1 MTSLANL
8 SSFFAS
14 TQLKKNM
21 MMNLVGL
28 FVIYTN
34 EHKEDNNEPNWL
46 VVIFYHN
53 ATKKTTLKDD
63 NKLGWFV
70 VVLCS
75 NAIKQKDDDKPNC
88 LIIIFHGIYIV

>member
-1 MTSLANL
+1 
-8 SSFFAS
+8 
-14 TQLKKNM
+14 M

-34 EHKEDNNEPNWL
+34 EHKEDYNELNWL

-63 NKLGWFV
+63 DKLGWFVV

-75 NAIKQKDDDKPNC
+75 NAIKQKDNDKPNC
-88 LIIIFHGIYIV
+88 LIIIFYGIYII